1 MTPKKKTKGLE
12 LLPNVVQAALGAQ
25 TFKQA
30 CKPISQE
37 EKDSLSRAIRMDVD
51 EWRMHFGAQLRQAG
65 DEALTQLRAKMGE
78 IKPESL
84 AYTLAVLVDKASA
97 MEGRNQLQNAT
108 VNVQVNNYGTAGPTK
123 ADILS
128 GLSSV
133 GPSNESRPEAI
144 EMAANGHGDTEVES
158 LQATPQVSEVG

>member
-12 LLPNVVQAALGAQ
+12 LLPNVVQAALGTQ
-25 TFKQA
+25 TLTQA
-30 CKPISQE
+30 CRPISE
-37 EKDSLSRAIRMDVD
+37 AEKQSLSRAIKMDVD
-51 EWRMHFGAQLRQAG
+51 EWRMHFGAQLREAG

-128 GLSSV
+128 GLSSIA
-133 GPSNESRPEAI
+133 PSNESRPEAL
-144 EMAANGHGDTEVES
+144 EMAAMGHEGIAS
-158 LQATPQVSEVG
+158 SATR